1 MRQAEEV
8 LRLYLIIMKAGTLQE
23 LRKPQK
29 DGIGENTLLEAMKT
43 RIKIKHDS
51 YSAECTYIEWA
62 KRFLRYLEQTKSK
75 GRALFVNQAYIRS
88 YLSYLAL
95 QQSVSSSTQN
105 QMCYAHTL
113 QHSFATHL
121 LMNSVNIREILVLL
135 VLKNVEITMIYP
147 RVLRNV
153 ANALKAPLDIIFSDK
168 IE

>member
-51 YSAECTYIEWA
+51 YSAECTYIDWA
-62 KRFLRYLEQTKSK
+62 KRFLRYLEQTKRK
-75 GRALFVNQAYIRS
+75 GRVLFVNQADIRS

-105 QMCYAHTL
+105 QVCYAHTL
-113 QHSFATHL
+113 
-121 LMNSVNIREILVLL
+121 
-135 VLKNVEITMIYP
+135 
-147 RVLRNV
+147 
-153 ANALKAPLDIIFSDK
+153 
-168 IE
+168 